1 MSNAPERTPSDYPV
15 LLRSLPAVDGG
26 GYLAMVPD
34 LPRCVSDGD
43 TTCSGVRERAGGDR
57 GIATAVRHRPANSG
71 PVTATARVSEEI
83 G

>member
-43 TTCSGVRERAGGDR
+43 TT
-57 GIATAVRHRPANSG
+57 
-71 PVTATARVSEEI
+71 
-83 G
+83 

>member
-43 TTCSGVRERAGGDR
+43 TPAQAFANAQEAIAESQPPSTSAGQFR
-57 GIATAVRHRPANSG
+57 TRHRNRPSF
-71 PVTATARVSEEI
+71 
-83 G
+83 